1 MNGVHDMGGMH
12 GFGPVEREEHEPLF
26 HADWEG
32 RVRAMMGLTTAQ
44 GLYHLDEFRYGI
56 ERMQPAHYLRS
67 TYFERW
73 LEAVQYNLIQK
84 GVLTADELEERT
96 AQFREQPDLP
106 MPPADPD
113 WQSPARQPYT
123 PSPPIE
129 PRYALGERVCVRNV
143 HPSSHTRMPRYVRGK
158 RGVINIIHGPEIF
171 PDTNAHAL
179 GDEMQVVYNVLFE
192 GQELWGESAEPGQ
205 TLSIDLWESY
215 LEPDPA

>member
-44 GLYHLDEFRYGI
+44 GIYHLDEFRFGI
-56 ERMQPAHYLRS
+56 ERMAPAHYLRS

-84 GVLTADELEERT
+84 GVLTAEELNART
-96 AQFREQPDLP
+96 EQFRENPEAA
-106 MPPADPD
+106 MPPANPD
-113 WQSPARQPYT
+113 WQPPARTPYT
-123 PSPPIE
+123 PPPHMT
-129 PRYALGERVCVRNV
+129 PRYAVGERVIVRNA
-143 HPSSHTRMPRYVRGK
+143 HPAGHTRMPRYVRGK
-158 RGVINIIHGPEIF
+158 RGSINIIHGPEIC
-171 PDTNAHAL
+171 PDTTAHAL

-215 LEPDPA
+215 LDPDPS